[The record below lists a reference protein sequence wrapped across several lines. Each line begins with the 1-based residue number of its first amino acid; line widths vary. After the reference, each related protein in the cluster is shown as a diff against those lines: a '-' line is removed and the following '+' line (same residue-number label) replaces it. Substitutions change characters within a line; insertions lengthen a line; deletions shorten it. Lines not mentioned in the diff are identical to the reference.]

1 MKASNTLVKSLEDLK
16 TRVRRESQ
24 RISPEIL
31 RKFWD
36 NTKLRLNVLENVT
49 GGHIKSI
56 VAY

>member
-1 MKASNTLVKSLEDLK
+1 MKASNTPFQFLEDLK

-24 RISPEIL
+24 RIRPEIL

-36 NTKLRLNVLENVT
+36 NAKLRLNVLENVT
-49 GGHIKSI
+49 GGHIESI